1 MRKIL
6 FIIAIIASIIALASV
21 KNSFAQTGE
30 GGEAGAFLK
39 NGYGARASA
48 MSNTFT
54 AIANDV
60 SSIFYN
66 PAGLSSNQKL
76 QFMGMYSNLY
86 GNMNGVNYGN
96 FGVSK
101 GFQSGTFGLGV
112 IYSKVSDIPYVTSLS
127 GPDGSTFSD
136 NETAFYLSYS
146 RTVTE
151 NVRVG
156 ANLKLIS
163 HTLADASATGF
174 GADIGVLA
182 KFNEQF
188 AGGLVL
194 QDIVPPKISLGS
206 RSDSYP
212 GKIKLGI
219 AYKVIPA
226 LTISPEMNYTFD
238 KSVQFTG
245 GAEYNVYKDIITL
258 RGGYNSVSTSPSFG
272 VGINYMDV
280 HLDYSYNVNKDL
292 GAVNKFGFVISLK

>member
-6 FIIAIIASIIALASV
+6 FIIAAIAVITSAG
-21 KNSFAQTGE
+21 NTFAQTGE

-54 AIANDV
+54 AVANDV
-60 SSIFYN
+60 SAIFYN
-66 PAGLSSNQKL
+66 PAGLSSNTKL

-101 GFQSGTFGLGV
+101 GFNVGTFGLGV
-112 IYSKVSDIPYVTSLS
+112 IYSKISDIPYVTSLT
-127 GPDGSTFSD
+127 GPDGSSFSD

-146 RTVTE
+146 RAVTE

-174 GADIGVLA
+174 GADLGVFA
-182 KFNEQF
+182 KLNEQF
-188 AGGLVL
+188 SAGVVL
-194 QDIVPPKISLGS
+194 QDAIAPKITLAS
-206 RSDSYP
+206 RSDTYP
-212 GKIKLGI
+212 GKLKLGV
-219 AYKVIPA
+219 AYKIIPA
-226 LTISPEMNYTFD
+226 LMVSPEINYTYD

-245 GAEYNVYKDIITL
+245 GAEWDVYKNIVTL
-258 RGGYNSVSTSPSFG
+258 RGGYNTVSSSPSFG

-292 GAVNKFGFVISLK
+292 GGVNKFGFVISLK

>member
-6 FIIAIIASIIALASV
+6 FIIAAIVALAAS
-21 KNSFAQTGE
+21 KNTFAQTGE

-54 AIANDV
+54 AVANDV
-60 SSIFYN
+60 SAIFYN
-66 PAGLSSNQKL
+66 PAGLSSNTKL

-86 GNMNGVNYGN
+86 GNMSGVNYGN

-101 GFQSGTFGLGV
+101 GFNAGTFGLGV
-112 IYSKVSDIPYVTSLS
+112 IYSKISDIPYVTSIT
-127 GPDGSTFSD
+127 GPDGSSFSD

-146 RTVTE
+146 RAVTE

-163 HTLADASATGF
+163 HTLAEASATGF
-174 GADIGVLA
+174 GIDLGVLA
-182 KFNEQF
+182 KLNDQF
-188 AGGLVL
+188 SAGLVL
-194 QDIVPPKISLGS
+194 QDAVAPKITLAS
-206 RSDSYP
+206 RSDTYP
-212 GKIKLGI
+212 GKLKLGV
-219 AYKVIPA
+219 AYKIIPA
-226 LTISPEMNYTFD
+226 LTVSPEINYTYD

-245 GAEYNVYKDIITL
+245 GAEWDVYKNIVTL
-258 RGGYNSVSTSPSFG
+258 RGGYNTVSTSPSFG

-292 GAVNKFGFVISLK
+292 GGVNKFGFVISLK

>member
-1 MRKIL
+1 MRKI
-6 FIIAIIASIIALASV
+6 FYIIVAIVALAAS

-48 MSNTFT
+48 MSNAFT
-54 AIANDV
+54 AVANDV
-60 SSIFYN
+60 SAIFYN
-66 PAGLSSNQKL
+66 PVGLSSNQKL
-76 QFMGMYSNLY
+76 QVMGMYSNLY

-112 IYSKVSDIPYVTSLS
+112 IYSKVSDIPYVNSLT
-127 GPDGSTFSD
+127 GGDGTYFSD

-146 RTVTE
+146 RLVTG

-156 ANLKLIS
+156 ANIKLIS
-163 HTLADASATGF
+163 HTLADESATGF
-174 GADIGVLA
+174 GADIGVLT

-188 AGGLVL
+188 SGGLVF
-194 QDIVPPKISLGS
+194 QDILAPKIKLGS

-212 GKIKLGI
+212 GKIKVGV

-238 KSVQFTG
+238 KSVQFNG
-245 GAEYNVYKDIITL
+245 GVEYNVYKDIISL

>member
-1 MRKIL
+1 MRKTAS
-6 FIIAIIASIIALASV
+6 AIIALLIIITGKMA
-21 KNSFAQTGE
+21 FAQMGE

-48 MSNTFT
+48 MSNTFA

-60 SSIFYN
+60 SAIFYN
-66 PAGLSSNQKL
+66 PAGLSSNSKL

-112 IYSKVSDIPYVTSLS
+112 IYSKVSDIPYVTSLT
-127 GPDGSTFSD
+127 GGDGTYFSD

-146 RTVTE
+146 RLITD
-151 NVRVG
+151 NVRIG
-156 ANLKLIS
+156 ANVKLIS

-174 GADIGVLA
+174 GADLGVLA

-188 AGGLVL
+188 SAGLVL
-194 QDIVPPKISLGS
+194 QDIIAPKITLASH
-206 RSDSYP
+206 SDTYP
-212 GKIKLGI
+212 GKIKLGL
-219 AYKVIPA
+219 AYKIVPA
-226 LTISPEMNYTFD
+226 LTVSPELNYTYD

-245 GAEYNVYKDIITL
+245 GAEYNVYKDIIAL
-258 RGGYNSVSTSPSFG
+258 RGGYNTVSSSPSFG

-292 GAVNKFGFVISLK
+292 GGVNKFGFVISLK